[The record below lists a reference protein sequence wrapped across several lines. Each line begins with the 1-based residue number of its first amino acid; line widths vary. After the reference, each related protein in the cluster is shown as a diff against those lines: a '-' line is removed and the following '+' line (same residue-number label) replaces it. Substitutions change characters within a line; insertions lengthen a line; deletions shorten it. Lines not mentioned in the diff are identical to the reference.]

1 MWHWKKILIA
11 VAISALALLVLYIAF
26 YFVFLDLVVDFWWF
40 TSLNFEGYFW
50 LRLLYRYFISGG
62 ITLLFFLI
70 FFLNFW
76 FASRFLGLS
85 DDPAESPGLI
95 KKFQSGALDVYTL
108 LSVILAIV
116 IAIPFYNQWESAL
129 LFLYAPNAGLQDPF
143 FGNDVSFYMFNFP
156 IFQLIQGELLVTLSL
171 LFLFIGVLYWLEH
184 YAQSGSKKISDLPVG
199 AKTHLHILIV
209 LVFAVIAWGFML
221 DRYDL
226 LYTDAHEP
234 TFFGPGFVEIRYHL
248 PLIWTALAAL
258 LGAAISLMIL
268 IHTRASKGRLPLITF
283 SLLCVG
289 AIGLRYVSFFPNLI
303 DQFIVQP
310 NPVRTEKSFMA
321 NNIKATLSAYDLD
334 EAKTIDFEVTLSP
347 ENDLSYWVNEEH
359 LQSIPVWDR
368 ELLDDVYY
376 QFQGLRPYYSFPTV
390 DEDRYLIDG
399 KLVQVNLAAREMN
412 IEKLPPETHTW
423 ENKHLRYT
431 HGYAG
436 VMSPA
441 AQDGGQP
448 IEWYLRDLKLN
459 SSVGITIGK
468 PDIFY
473 GMESYAYA
481 IVPNKLSVI
490 GIAGTDVDAMKNYSG
505 KGGVSIHSFF
515 RKMLFAFYFKEEKIF
530 FSTNVSRK
538 SKILFRRNIID
549 RIETLAPYL
558 ALDKDPYVV
567 ATSSNLF
574 WIQDAYTLSDWYPV
588 SKPSNAQFYTEGEN
602 RARSFNY
609 IRNSVKIVVNAF
621 DGTVD
626 FYIAD
631 PKDPIIRAYA
641 KAYPGVFKP
650 LSEIPAEL
658 ESHLRYP
665 RDIYHHQ
672 MHIYSKYH
680 QKEPELFYQQ
690 AETWEEAKIQ
700 SEVIKPYYLTTE
712 IQGCGNMRKFV
723 LIDPM
728 TPIGRDNLSVLAIAG
743 SLDPEQCGGNYTQRM
758 VMFKFHKDI
767 QVNGPAQVS
776 ALIDQ
781 DTTISS
787 QFTLWDQ
794 HGSTVHRGRMI
805 ILPVGT
811 SVLYVQPVYLISTQ
825 TRIPELV
832 RIIVSMGNEVVMEKS
847 LVTAFKQLEE
857 KLRRGKTTN
866 TEKTK
871 KPAASG

>member
-1 MWHWKKILIA
+1 MWHWKKILIT
-11 VAISALALLVLYIAF
+11 VAISVLALLVLYIAF

-76 FASRFLGLS
+76 FASQFLGVS
-85 DDPAESPGLI
+85 HAPVESPGLL
-95 KKFQSGALDVYTL
+95 KKLQSGALDVYTL
-108 LSVILAIV
+108 LSVILAVV

-129 LFLYAPNAGLQDPF
+129 LFLYAPNAGVQDPF

-156 IFQLIQGELLVTLSL
+156 IFQLIQGELFVTLTL
-171 LFLFIGVLYWLEH
+171 LLIFIGVLYWIEH
-184 YAQSGSKKISDLPVG
+184 YVASGSKKLADLPVG
-199 AKTHLHILIV
+199 AKTHLHILV
-209 LVFAVIAWGFML
+209 ALVFTVIAWGFML

-226 LYTDAHEP
+226 LYSDAHEP
-234 TFFGPGFVEIRYHL
+234 RFFGPGFVEIRYHL

-258 LGAAISLMIL
+258 LGAAISLMVL
-268 IHTRASKGRLPLITF
+268 IHTRANKGRLPLITF
-283 SLLCVG
+283 SLFCLA
-289 AIGLRYVSFFPNLI
+289 AIGLRYVSVFPNLI

-310 NPVRTEKSFMA
+310 NPVRTEKDFMA
-321 NNIKATLSAYDLD
+321 NNIKATLSAYGLD
-334 EAKTIDFEVTLSP
+334 ETKTIDFKVTLSP

-390 DEDRYLIDG
+390 DEDRYMIDG

-412 IEKLPPETHTW
+412 IEKLPAESHTW

-431 HGYAG
+431 HGFAG

-459 SSVGITIGK
+459 SSVGITIAE

-473 GMESYAYA
+473 GMENYPYA
-481 IVPNKLSVI
+481 IVPNKLSVV
-490 GIAGTDVDAMKNYSG
+490 GIAGTDAEAMKNYSG
-505 KGGVSIHSFF
+505 NGGVSIHSFF

-538 SKILFRRNIID
+538 SKILFRRNIVD

-567 ATSSNLF
+567 ATSGNLF

-588 SKPSNAQFYTEGEN
+588 SKPSNAQFHTEGED

-621 DGTVD
+621 HGTVD

-631 PKDPIIRAYA
+631 PKDPVIRAYDR
-641 KAYPGVFKP
+641 AYPGVFKP
-650 LSEIPAEL
+650 LSEIPTEL

-712 IQGCGNMRKFV
+712 IQGCSDMRKFV

-743 SLDPEQCGGNYTQRM
+743 SLDPDQCGGEYTQRM
-758 VMFKFHKDI
+758 AMFKFHKDI

-781 DTTISS
+781 DTIISS

-794 HGSTVHRGRMI
+794 HGSKVQRGRMI

-857 KLRRGKTTN
+857 RLRRGKVM
-866 TEKTK
+866 E
-871 KPAASG
+871 AADTSTHR